1 VHLVTTSDKL
11 GSLGAG
17 LAVTL
22 LGAVLLLN
30 EEGAVSIGGGWLAA
44 GLTALAGIALVASGL
59 GAREP

>member
-1 VHLVTTSDKL
+1 MRPAQA

-22 LGAVLLLN
+22 LGAVLLLH
-30 EEGAVSIGGGWLAA
+30 EEGTLGIDGGWLLAA
-44 GLTALAGIALVASGL
+44 LTALAGVALLASGL

>member
-1 VHLVTTSDKL
+1 MTPAQV

-22 LGAVLLLN
+22 FGVLLLLH
-30 EEGAVSIGGGWLAA
+30 EEGTLEIDGGWLAA
-44 GLTALAGIALVASGL
+44 GLTALAGIALLASGL